1 MAKITETKTWRASNV
16 RSMCIKNDYYTA
28 GDNEAYAKML
38 NFVDTHEPTKTNIY
52 KVAVDIVKHS
62 FLESYGQSE
71 KENIE
76 SIMYEIANNAVHT
89 CYEIA

>member
-1 MAKITETKTWRASNV
+1 
-16 RSMCIKNDYYTA
+16 MCIKNDYYTA

-38 NFVDTHEPTKTNIY
+38 NFVDNNEPTTTNIY

-62 FLESYGQSE
+62 DLESYGQSE

-76 SIMYEIANNAVHT
+76 YINGYVKNRIIELKELLKKAKK
-89 CYEIA
+89 